1 MEKNTKKII
10 AREFLWTLGSTIV
23 FFLLF
28 ILWDT
33 LHNINLREIEKHELE
48 IEKNL
53 QFEPYKSLTELVNY
67 SSSADEID
75 SYVKGH
81 KILSKFE
88 KQSLLDYI
96 ATINS
101 GKYENDRIVNSKF
114 PEFGFDKN
122 GLHKNFTEKEL
133 ELYRSQIK
141 VIEKIEAS
149 FFHSSI
155 SNSDISGLIF
165 IIMFFLFG
173 IRYIYYATKWSI
185 KQLKEE

>member
-23 FFLLF
+23 FFILF
-28 ILWDT
+28 LLWDIQ
-33 LHNINLREIEKHELE
+33 HNKNLKQIEKHELE
-48 IEKNL
+48 IEKIK
-53 QFEPYKSLTELVNY
+53 QFEPYKSLTDLVNY
-67 SSSADEID
+67 ASSADEID

-122 GLHKNFTEKEL
+122 GLHKNFTEKDL
-133 ELYRSQIK
+133 EAYRSHK
-141 VIEKIEAS
+141 REIEKIQAS

-155 SNSDISGLIF
+155 YKDDIFGLIF
-165 IIMFFLFG
+165 IIMFFTFG
-173 IRYIYYATKWSI
+173 IRYIFYATKWSV
-185 KQLKEE
+185 KQLKN